1 MDPFFSR
8 PKGSSSCSEGVAGG
22 WRSFANRNVFCDTN
36 ETNLSHV
43 GSKIQLFSS
52 PETSDSPENEV
63 FSDTIPTTQLLDFSK
78 ESIVP
83 DEFHDHYFFHG
94 FINPLNQD
102 SSSVCDHEGSYVPQ
116 NFLESFRSSIFT
128 KVSEPFVSSSSVNS
142 KFTNLGLYLQD
153 PSSLKGCEESLS
165 FGGRRESKS
174 FCENPIFST
183 PQLGQNHL
191 DSSTEW
197 LKIYQN
203 QENYSSKCSS
213 DHHWLNI
220 TKPAKFPGR
229 KVQQKSSLS
238 SGKLFRGVRQRHWG
252 KWVAEIRLPRNRT
265 RVWLGTFETAEEA
278 AFAYDTASY
287 ILRGD
292 YGHLNFPDLKQ
303 KIKENSMNNHTAAL
317 LEAKLQAISKGMPVS
332 KRSMSQKS
340 ASKKDSENK
349 SGSEMIEFEK
359 TSEGIASDLD
369 PVQLSKMPSLDMDMI
384 WDALSVSDSQLGNQR
399 KLYSTD

>member
-8 PKGSSSCSEGVAGG
+8 PKGSSCSEGVAEG
-22 WRSFANRNVFCDTN
+22 WRSFANRNVFCDPN

-43 GSKIQLFSS
+43 GSKIELFSS
-52 PETSDSPENEV
+52 PESSDSPENEV
-63 FSDTIPTTQLLDFSK
+63 FYDTIPTTQLLDFSK
-78 ESIVP
+78 ESIVH
-83 DEFHDHYFFHG
+83 DEFHAHYFFHG
-94 FINPLNQD
+94 FINPLNQN
-102 SSSVCDHEGSYVPQ
+102 SSSVRDHEGSYVPQ
-116 NFLESFRSSIFT
+116 NFLESFRSSNFT

-153 PSSLKGCEESLS
+153 SSFLKGGEESLS

-174 FCENPIFST
+174 FSENPIFST
-183 PQLGQNHL
+183 PPLHQNHL
-191 DSSTEW
+191 NSSTEW
-197 LKIYQN
+197 LKIYRN
-203 QENYSSKCSS
+203 QENYSSKCSN
-213 DHHWLNI
+213 DHHSWLNI

-265 RVWLGTFETAEEA
+265 RVWLGTFDTAEEA

-332 KRSMSQKS
+332 KRSMRQKS
-340 ASKKDSENK
+340 ASKIDSEKK
-349 SGSEMIEFEK
+349 SGSEVIEIKK
-359 TSEGIASDLD
+359 TSEGIGSDLD

-384 WDALSVSDSQLGNQR
+384 WDALSVSDS
-399 KLYSTD
+399 

>member
-1 MDPFFSR
+1 M
-8 PKGSSSCSEGVAGG
+8 
-22 WRSFANRNVFCDTN
+22 
-36 ETNLSHV
+36 
-43 GSKIQLFSS
+43 FSS

-78 ESIVP
+78 ESIVH
-83 DEFHDHYFFHG
+83 DEFHAHYFFHG

-102 SSSVCDHEGSYVPQ
+102 SSSVCDHEGSHVPQ
-116 NFLESFRSSIFT
+116 NFLESFRSSNFT
-128 KVSEPFVSSSSVNS
+128 KVSEPFVSYSTVNS

-153 PSSLKGCEESLS
+153 PSSLKGAEESLS
-165 FGGRRESKS
+165 FGQRRESKPLS
-174 FCENPIFST
+174 ENPLFST
-183 PQLGQNHL
+183 PQLDQHHL

-197 LKIYQN
+197 LKICQN

-213 DHHWLNI
+213 DHHWFNI
-220 TKPAKFPGR
+220 TKPTKFPGR
-229 KVQQKSSLS
+229 KVQPKSSLS
-238 SGKLFRGVRQRHWG
+238 TGKLFRGVRQRHWG

-265 RVWLGTFETAEEA
+265 RVWLGTFDTAEEA
-278 AFAYDTASY
+278 TFAYDTASY

-317 LEAKLQAISKGMPVS
+317 LQAKLQAISKGMPVS

-340 ASKKDSENK
+340 ASKKDLENK
-349 SGSEMIEFEK
+349 YVSEVIEIKK

-369 PVQLSKMPSLDMDMI
+369 SVQLSKMPSLDMDMI
-384 WDALSVSDSQLGNQR
+384 WDALSVSDS
-399 KLYSTD
+399 